1 MFSSKP
7 DWSSTDT
14 NFNRWKDCL
23 FQSHAISFK
32 SCWLT
37 CVAKHLDKIKSVFYC
52 GKYRNTYDRLTDHI
66 YSGGIKSTRRPSTES
81 ANFDFDLLERV
92 KWTTKLLFLSK
103 TPFQHAQVVVKCL
116 RRQWTLNNKVEM
128 LKMTERESLWQSGCD
143 FSTEIREN
151 KNDTWKVL
159 RKKRPQ
165 KFISTEVC
173 EQNDDSQQSPRL
185 TCFDCGLKGK
195 DWARLITYRVKR
207 ELKRCSPTN
216 NKTVLTDHWFK
227 WVVPTWCTKI

>member
-1 MFSSKP
+1 MSAIDINSGQKVYFSTTSIAGEGKWQVVMFSSKP

-32 SCWLT
+32 SCLLT

-143 FSTEIREN
+143 FSTEICHLCWELQRN
-151 KNDTWKVL
+151 
-159 RKKRPQ
+159 
-165 KFISTEVC
+165 
-173 EQNDDSQQSPRL
+173 
-185 TCFDCGLKGK
+185 KGK
-195 DWARLITYRVKR
+195 
-207 ELKRCSPTN
+207 
-216 NKTVLTDHWFK
+216 
-227 WVVPTWCTKI
+227 